1 MRVLPIMYLVE
12 KRARND
18 DGFLLVELIA
28 AMLILTI
35 ALLALIGAYSLG
47 YFAIGSAGKTSSAGL
62 IANNQLE
69 LYSSLPYSSIG
80 LDAATLT
87 TVRSN
92 DANYNTDESA
102 LPSGTTGDVS
112 ITSCGSTAQCL
123 PVQTVTG
130 ADHKTYKVET
140 FIRLLANP
148 NISSRGEKVVTVV
161 IRNLSAS
168 GSPKVLTMQT
178 AFDTGSPSSSP
189 PSIPNCAQVGVK
201 CESLLADPTVADNNT
216 LTIVY
221 MDDGAMRTS
230 GGYAATAFLNSVQQ
244 LGVGES
250 ATSGWPQ
257 NYVDTYGGSAKTD
270 NMTLLSISLPSGLAP
285 GCYTVLI
292 TASDQ
297 DGPDT
302 DQWSWPIN
310 VASDGT
316 VTTGSSC

>member
-1 MRVLPIMYLVE
+1 MAISADQGLVRKRVH
-12 KRARND
+12 ND

-28 AMLILTI
+28 SMLVLTLG
-35 ALLALIGAYSLG
+35 LLALIGAYSMG
-47 YFAIGSAGKTSSAGL
+47 YFAIGSSGKTSSAGL
-62 IANNQLE
+62 LANNQLE
-69 LYSSLPYSSIG
+69 LYESLPYSSIG
-80 LDAATLT
+80 LDATTLT
-87 TVRSN
+87 SVKST
-92 DANYNTDESA
+92 DATYSTDEAA
-102 LPSGTTGDVS
+102 LPSGAAGDVS

-123 PVQTVTG
+123 PVQTLTG
-130 ADHKTYKVET
+130 ADHKTYKLET
-140 FIRLLANP
+140 FIRLLSNP
-148 NISSRGEKVVTVV
+148 SISTRAEKVVSVV
-161 IRNLSAS
+161 VRNASAS
-168 GSPKVLTMQT
+168 GSPVVLKMQT

-201 CESLLADPTVADNNT
+201 CESLLADPTVVDNNT

-250 ATSGWPQ
+250 STSGWPQ
-257 NYVDTYGGSAKTD
+257 NYVDTYGGSAQTD
-270 NMTLLSISLPSGLAP
+270 NMTLLSIALPTGLAP

-302 DQWSWPIN
+302 DQWAWPIN
-310 VASDGT
+310 VSATGT
-316 VTTGSSC
+316 VTTVSHC